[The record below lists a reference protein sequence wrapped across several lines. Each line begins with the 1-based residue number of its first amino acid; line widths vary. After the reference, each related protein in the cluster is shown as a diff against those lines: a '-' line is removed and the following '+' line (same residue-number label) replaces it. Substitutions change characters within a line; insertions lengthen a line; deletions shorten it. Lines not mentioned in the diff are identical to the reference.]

1 MKTLFR
7 NIHLYLSLAAGIVI
21 AIVCFTGAVLVFEKE
36 MLQTLYPERYRVQ
49 ESGERVPLQQLVARL
64 QQHKPQ
70 AQVSGVKIYGDAA
83 RTVEVA
89 FTEEGREAGKKG
101 NAGKGEGKNHPAAK
115 GDGSAAEAER
125 GAEKGAGAEGGP
137 KKPEGGRGSVA
148 FMNPYTGELIAT
160 SAQKSPFF
168 RSMFE
173 LHRWLLVREPGKLLV
188 GVSTVFFLF
197 IILTGLVLWWPKTRK
212 VLRQRLTLKWD
223 AGWKRLNHDLHLV
236 LGFYTAIFLFA
247 FAFTGL
253 AWSFEWFNNGIYSL
267 TNSEK
272 EPPRPPRSAPVPG
285 TAPISFDQAY
295 TQARTQLPGA
305 EFYNLQKPKED
316 SAAFTVQVMPADAAH
331 ERATSQL
338 FLDQY
343 SGRVLGTLAFADKN
357 LGQRVRATFYPVHV
371 GSIGGLPGRIIAFIS
386 CIAGFTF
393 PITGLILW
401 LNRLKKDR
409 KRKRRQL
416 QTR

>member
-1 MKTLFR
+1 MKIFFR

-21 AIVCFTGAVLVFEKE
+21 AIVCFTGATLVFEKE
-36 MLQTLYPERYRVQ
+36 MLHTLYPERYRVADTGQ
-49 ESGERVPLQQLVARL
+49 RVPLEQLLARL
-64 QQHKPQ
+64 HQEKPR
-70 AQVSGVKIYGDAA
+70 AQVGGVKVYGEAA

-89 FTEEGREAGKKG
+89 FTEDSPGGSGEARDGKEPGAPGRTGAPGQ
-101 NAGKGEGKNHPAAK
+101 HP
-115 GDGSAAEAER
+115 GSK
-125 GAEKGAGAEGGP
+125 EKP
-137 KKPEGGRGSVA
+137 KKPEGGKGGSVA

-168 RSMFE
+168 RTMFE
-173 LHRWLLVREPGKLLV
+173 LHRWLLVREPGKLIV
-188 GVSTVFFLF
+188 GLSTVFFLF

-212 VLRQRLTLKWD
+212 VLRQRLTLRWD
-223 AGWKRLNHDLHLV
+223 AGWKRINHDLHLV

-253 AWSFEWFNNGIYSL
+253 AWSFEWFNNGIYRL
-267 TNSEK
+267 THSEK
-272 EPPRPPRSAPVPG
+272 EPPKPPLSAWVPG
-285 TAPISFDQAY
+285 GQPISFDQAY
-295 TQARTQLPGA
+295 TQASAHLPGA
-305 EFYNLQKPKED
+305 AFYQLQQPKED

-331 ERATSQL
+331 ERATTQL

-343 SGRVLGTLAFADKN
+343 SGRVLGSLAFADRN

-371 GSIGGLPGRIIAFIS
+371 GSIGGLPGRIVAFIS

-401 LNRLKKDR
+401 LNRLRKDR
-409 KRKRRQL
+409 RKKRRQL

>member
-1 MKTLFR
+1 MKNFFR

-21 AIVCFTGAVLVFEKE
+21 AIVCFTGATLVFEKE
-36 MLQTLYPERYRVQ
+36 MLQTLYPERYRVADTGQ
-49 ESGERVPLQQLVARL
+49 RVPLEQLLARL
-64 QQHKPQ
+64 RQEKPR
-70 AQVSGVKIYGDAA
+70 AQVGGLKIYDEPA
-83 RTVEVA
+83 RTVEVS
-89 FTEEGREAGKKG
+89 FTEESPGGGREGQG
-101 NAGKGEGKNHPAAK
+101 GKGIGVPDQAAPGNGKNPGGK
-115 GDGSAAEAER
+115 
-125 GAEKGAGAEGGP
+125 GGP
-137 KKPEGGRGSVA
+137 KKPEGGKGGSVA

-160 SAQKSPFF
+160 SSQKSPFF
-168 RSMFE
+168 RTMFE

-223 AGWKRLNHDLHLV
+223 AGWKRINHDLHLV

-267 TNSEK
+267 THSEK
-272 EPPRPPRSAPVPG
+272 EPPKPPLSAVVPG
-285 TAPISFDQAY
+285 GAPISFDQAY
-295 TQARTQLPGA
+295 AQARNQVPGA
-305 EFYNLQKPKED
+305 EFYQLQQPKED
-316 SAAFTVQVMPADAAH
+316 SAAFTVQIMPADAAH
-331 ERATSQL
+331 ERATTQL

-343 SGRVLGTLAFADKN
+343 SGRVLGSLAFEDKN

-401 LNRLKKDR
+401 LNRLRKDR
-409 KRKRRQL
+409 RKKQKQL
-416 QTR
+416 QAR